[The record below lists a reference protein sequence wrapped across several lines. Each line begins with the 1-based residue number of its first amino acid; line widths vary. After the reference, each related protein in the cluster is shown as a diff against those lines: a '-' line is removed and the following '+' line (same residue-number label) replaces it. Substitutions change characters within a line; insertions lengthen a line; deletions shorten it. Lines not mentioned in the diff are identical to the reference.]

1 MAKSIKWAGSKDAF
15 LEVERVIEARLEASA
30 DVLKQASDWE
40 DDEDEKECEHY
51 MMEMIG
57 NVAVINIR
65 GALIEG
71 SAGWWGRY
79 YDICGYDD
87 IRNAI
92 VAGVNAGAKQIMIN
106 IMSPGG
112 MVLGIGA
119 LTDFIKEVDARVPC
133 TFFSESYCA
142 SGGVWLST
150 STGKFFASR
159 HAEIGSVG
167 VIAVAT
173 EYTEYFKEMGIT
185 KSVFKSTPLKASGN
199 PNEKLDAE
207 NSAEIQRGVNE
218 SAQRFIDH
226 IASSMGMTS
235 AYVAEAIATGQVWY
249 ADEAQ
254 RLGLVSGITTFD
266 KLLVDLQQKVSEN
279 TNNAGVGSTPQPV
292 YFQQTAEADMAK
304 RKVIKASSPEE
315 ALAMAASGI
324 PVESA
329 SDGAENEEEDTVTND
344 EDETPA
350 EEQNDDEED
359 NVVEESESN
368 SEAAATASLSKMIE
382 VTTGQL
388 VQAKVDLATTKAEVA
403 VLQEKVTTLQATEEQ
418 LKKIV
423 AVSVQ
428 RGFVAGGASAPSLE
442 SLMAMSSENLIAQ
455 SVSAEEMLS
464 KRFGTGGQVSV
475 RVDDENDEESK
486 KAAEAAKY
494 SEEVLAPLSRIFSK

>member
-15 LEVERVIEARLEASA
+15 LEVERVIEARLGASA
-30 DVLKQASDWE
+30 DALKQASDWE
-40 DDEDEKECEHY
+40 EDEDEKECEHW
-51 MMEMIG
+51 MLEMIG
-57 NVAVINIR
+57 GVAIINIR

-79 YDICGYDD
+79 YDVCGYDD
-87 IRNAI
+87 IRNAV

-119 LTDFIKEVDARVPC
+119 LTDFIKEVDAIVPC

-142 SGGVWLST
+142 SGGVWLAT
-150 STGKFFASR
+150 TTGKFFASR
-159 HAEIGSVG
+159 HAEVGSVG

-173 EYTEYFKEMGIT
+173 EYTEYLKDMGIT

-249 ADEAQ
+249 ADDAQ

-279 TNNAGVGSTPQPV
+279 TNNAGVGTTPQPV

-329 SDGAENEEEDTVTND
+329 SESAEDEKDTVTN
-344 EDETPA
+344 EEEETPA

-359 NVVEESESN
+359 NVVEESEAS
-368 SEAAATASLSKMIE
+368 AGTSLSKMIE

-442 SLMAMSSENLIAQ
+442 SLMAMSSESLIAQ